1 MIRKAYKFRIYPN
14 QEQQDLLAIQFGHAR
29 FVYNKFLSLRTKA
42 YEQYGITLNYYRS
55 KRHLRRLK
63 SNAEYV
69 WLKEADSQVLQNQ
82 IQNLNIAYEKF
93 FKKEA
98 SFPRFKSK
106 HGKQSI
112 QYPQRF
118 TIADGRIYL
127 PKVGWVKLV
136 QHRDIEG
143 KMKNCTVSKTKTGKY
158 FISIQCEVEH
168 ETQDR
173 NQAPKV
179 GIDLGLKDF
188 IATSDG
194 DKVTNPKHLKRAER
208 RLRIRQR
215 RLSRKTKGSN
225 NRNKARHQVA
235 LIHEKVANQRKDFHH
250 KLSRQLVDQYGH
262 IAFEDLNIQGML
274 KNRRLAKAISQVGWY
289 QFIQF
294 CEYKQAWAG
303 GTIAKADRWLP
314 SSKMCS
320 TCGDVKKSLKLSER
334 SWVCLSCGTHHDRD
348 INASKNILNKSTVGA
363 TETHA
368 YGDMSPVG
376 GSA

>member
-14 QEQQDLLAIQFGHAR
+14 REQQESLAVQFGHAR

-42 YEQYGITLNYYRS
+42 KKQYDRTLSRLQMQQVLKQMKRQEQYS
-55 KRHLRRLK
+55 
-63 SNAEYV
+63 
-69 WLKEADSQVLQNQ
+69 WLQACDSQVMQVKIRDLCV
-82 IQNLNIAYEKF
+82 AYEKF

-98 SFPRFKSK
+98 GFPRFKSK
-106 HGKQSI
+106 HDKQSI

-118 TIADGRIYL
+118 KVEDGRIYL

-158 FISIQCEVEH
+158 FVSIQCEVEH

-173 NQAPKV
+173 SQTPRV
-179 GIDLGLKDF
+179 GIDLGLTDL

-194 DKVTNPKHLKRAER
+194 DKVANPKHLKRAER

-235 LIHEKVANQRKDFHH
+235 VIHEKVTNQRKDFHH

-274 KNRRLAKAISQVGWY
+274 KNRRLSKATQTVGWY
-289 QFIQF
+289 QFVQF

-334 SWVCLSCGTHHDRD
+334 SWVCLACGTNHDRD
-348 INASKNILNKSTVGA
+348 INASKNILRESTVGA

-368 YGDMSPVG
+368 YGEMSPVG